1 VQGLKKELEVV
12 KEEKRRLEGQL
23 EVDGTEWT
31 VERQRMQKE
40 YNDRMQIK
48 EMELKEAK
56 EAKHELQVQS
66 KSTVSELE
74 VVQAKLEEA
83 TRHNEELEVMRQ
95 SANGSHSELVERLAI
110 LEREKADLMK
120 VNDASEEEVK
130 CLKDKL
136 DRKQNDF
143 DTRLNEVQTE
153 NKELLT
159 QNEEV
164 IQQLQTDLDEAEY
177 RLDDANR
184 TMEVMQSPKSKEAM
198 ESTYSQEVEVLR
210 TELKGMKQLLKQMNE
225 TNDDLESQLGQSKDE
240 NGTLMVQ
247 IQDLEVKIEEGKV
260 PIAELESEN
269 TVIAAQLNDRTK
281 ELKKSQQQLEE
292 LAVENEQ
299 ALTKLDEKENE
310 LLQAVDEMEGQS
322 KELVEMESK
331 LNSVTSEKESLLSEN
346 ESLAMELNEVQD
358 QVSQLQSQVGSLKD
372 DLAKSQQQAESL
384 SHQKNESDQKLHEL
398 SNQLQSLT
406 THLEVAQGTISSL
419 EDKLRAKNEYCEQ
432 FETIEKKLIC
442 EKNVLNE
449 IRRTLHNKVIQLTGN
464 IRVYI
469 RVRPLISSEQQLA
482 ATLATRP
489 SSASGRPSSRGS
501 IASASSSQ
509 QQQQQQEECFHF
521 PGVADRKISGASKSP
536 NYTSFSD
543 LSKQTIELT
552 EPHRD
557 RGGLNPRRK
566 KWKYGFDKVFNPVN
580 DQADVWVGAEPL
592 VQSAID
598 GHKVCM
604 FAYGQT
610 SSGKTHTMIGDSV
623 NRGLIPRAVEKLFAS
638 KKEIERSFAG
648 NVSVSIKVELLEIYN
663 EDVFDLLD
671 AEAGPKG
678 QKIKIRL
685 NSNEAVNNV
694 VVEASSQDEVQGVLQ
709 LAQQRRCVKATK
721 SNSESSRSHLLFTV
735 RFELSSLTNEEMN
748 RQGVLHI
755 VDLAGS
761 ERLDKS
767 GSQGTLLTEAKHIN
781 TSLSALSHVIQ
792 KLQEK
797 SEHIPYRDSKLTY
810 LLRDSL
816 GGDSK
821 TLCIVCCSPHQ
832 AHFNES
838 LNSIRFAANAS
849 KVELKQGNKVD
860 V

>member
-1 VQGLKKELEVV
+1 MENEQVVAKLDEREGELKQTMDQM
-12 KEEKRRLEGQL
+12 EGQL
-23 EVDGTEWT
+23 KQLSD
-31 VERQRMQKE
+31 
-40 YNDRMQIK
+40 
-48 EMELKEAK
+48 MEL
-56 EAKHELQVQS
+56 
-66 KSTVSELE
+66 
-74 VVQAKLEEA
+74 
-83 TRHNEELEVMRQ
+83 
-95 SANGSHSELVERLAI
+95 
-110 LEREKADLMK
+110 
-120 VNDASEEEVK
+120 
-130 CLKDKL
+130 
-136 DRKQNDF
+136 
-143 DTRLNEVQTE
+143 
-153 NKELLT
+153 
-159 QNEEV
+159 
-164 IQQLQTDLDEAEY
+164 
-177 RLDDANR
+177 
-184 TMEVMQSPKSKEAM
+184 
-198 ESTYSQEVEVLR
+198 
-210 TELKGMKQLLKQMNE
+210 
-225 TNDDLESQLGQSKDE
+225 
-240 NGTLMVQ
+240 
-247 IQDLEVKIEEGKV
+247 
-260 PIAELESEN
+260 
-269 TVIAAQLNDRTK
+269 QLNN
-281 ELKKSQQQLEE
+281 
-292 LAVENEQ
+292 A
-299 ALTKLDEKENE
+299 
-310 LLQAVDEMEGQS
+310 
-322 KELVEMESK
+322 
-331 LNSVTSEKESLLSEN
+331 TSEKETLLSEN
-346 ESLAMELNEVQD
+346 ESLATELSDIQN
-358 QVSQLQSQVGSLKD
+358 QVSHLQSEVGSLKD
-372 DLAKSQQQAESL
+372 DLVISQQRAEMLDS
-384 SHQKNESDQKLHEL
+384 QKNESDEKLHEL

-406 THLEVAQGTISSL
+406 TLLESAQGTITTL

-432 FETIEKKLIC
+432 FESIERKLIH

-449 IRRTLHNKVIQLTGN
+449 MRRTLHNKVIQLTGN

-469 RVRPLISSEQQLA
+469 RVRPLIPSEQQLTTV
-482 ATLATRP
+482 ATTRRPSSASGGGEGRP
-489 SSASGRPSSRGS
+489 SSASGRPSSRGGS
-501 IASASSSQ
+501 IISSSSQEQ
-509 QQQQQQEECFHF
+509 QQQQQQDEQCFHF
-521 PGVADRKISGASKSP
+521 PGLADRNVASKSP

-580 DQADVWVGAEPL
+580 DQADVWDGAEPL
-592 VQSAID
+592 VQSAVD

-610 SSGKTHTMIGDSV
+610 GSGKTHTMIGDSV

-638 KKEIERSFAG
+638 KREIEQSFQG
-648 NVSVSIKVELLEIYN
+648 DVSVSIKVELLEIYN
-663 EDVFDLLD
+663 EEVYDLLD

-678 QKIKIRL
+678 QKMKIKL
-685 NSNEAVNNV
+685 NSNEAVNNI

-735 RFELSSLTNEEMN
+735 RFEVSSLTNDDLLS

-781 TSLSALSHVIQ
+781 TSLSALSHVMQ
-792 KLQEK
+792 KLQDK

-832 AHFNES
+832 THFNES